1 MKVDKQLQ
9 TEQRRWFDNMAA
21 LGKSYREDPE
31 FRAQMDED
39 PRAILAG
46 KGLPLAPGARVRV
59 VADTKDTIN
68 MVFPPATDVAI
79 SEEVMREIA
88 GGSSASTAGTAT
100 TAACLGSASISTIST
115 ASSAGSVGSAGTVDG

>member
-1 MKVDKQLQ
+1 MNMNAPTG
-9 TEQRRWFDNMAA
+9 TEPKIWFDSMAA
-21 LGKSYREDPE
+21 LGRSYREDPE
-31 FRAQMDED
+31 FRAQMDKD

-46 KGLPLAPGARVRV
+46 EGLPLAPGARIRV

-68 MVFPPATDVAI
+68 MVFPPAADSAI